1 MPYPWRCDDVNGRIG
16 KHLIAI
22 VFVVHHCC
30 RRDLTDPRMRH
41 KAKSEMKLA
50 RVAGSASRAEILCGS
65 GEVASELT
73 SVPATSAQGI
83 RGVRRHRSDGG
94 KTRLSEFRGPSSFSR
109 TRSPGQGRKA
119 CSRCSPAPKGPP
131 RPAGA
136 ALTER
141 LSELCH
147 LLGVS
152 K

>member
-1 MPYPWRCDDVNGRIG
+1 MNGRIG

-73 SVPATSAQGI
+73 SVPATSGYKVGTPEQSGPM
-83 RGVRRHRSDGG
+83 RGGHG
-94 KTRLSEFRGPSSFSR
+94 TRLDWRRLG
-109 TRSPGQGRKA
+109 TR
-119 CSRCSPAPKGPP
+119 
-131 RPAGA
+131 
-136 ALTER
+136 R
-141 LSELCH
+141 LAKS
-147 LLGVS
+147 V
-152 K
+152 